1 MPADSEAIYL
11 NRLPWIHKMQNQRI
25 SLKHRQKPII
35 PRSTVVGFRVS
46 HDQLEKLKAT
56 QRTLKMLGVSGTTSD
71 SLRIMLEN
79 FDLNSW
85 RTKVQQSL
93 TNKCLWIFEM
103 FLDLKIIQDQETALA
118 IFINCHSHPSL
129 QLREMS
135 LRSKRYLMFHLGLTW
150 KKGSIPKEK
159 PFFPI

>member
-1 MPADSEAIYL
+1 
-11 NRLPWIHKMQNQRI
+11 MQNQQIR
-25 SLKHRQKPII
+25 LKNRQKPII

-85 RTKVQQSL
+85 RNNVHQSL
-93 TNKCLWIFEM
+93 TNKV
-103 FLDLKIIQDQETALA
+103 
-118 IFINCHSHPSL
+118 P
-129 QLREMS
+129 
-135 LRSKRYLMFHLGLTW
+135 
-150 KKGSIPKEK
+150 
-159 PFFPI
+159 

>member
-1 MPADSEAIYL
+1 MHNQQI
-11 NRLPWIHKMQNQRI
+11 RLKY
-25 SLKHRQKPII
+25 RQKPII

-85 RTKVQQSL
+85 RINVQQSL
-93 TNKCLWIFEM
+93 T
-103 FLDLKIIQDQETALA
+103 
-118 IFINCHSHPSL
+118 
-129 QLREMS
+129 
-135 LRSKRYLMFHLGLTW
+135 
-150 KKGSIPKEK
+150 KKGL
-159 PFFPI
+159 

>member
-1 MPADSEAIYL
+1 
-11 NRLPWIHKMQNQRI
+11 MQNQQIR
-25 SLKHRQKPII
+25 LKYRQKPII

-85 RTKVQQSL
+85 RTNVQQSL
-93 TNKCLWIFEM
+93 TDKVL
-103 FLDLKIIQDQETALA
+103 
-118 IFINCHSHPSL
+118 
-129 QLREMS
+129 
-135 LRSKRYLMFHLGLTW
+135 
-150 KKGSIPKEK
+150 
-159 PFFPI
+159 